1 MAVSAAYWL
10 IRPKWRNTLLLA
22 ASYAFYASW
31 NWKLLGLIWV
41 STAVDY
47 ICSLKIHSSEST
59 TKRRIYFLTSIIINL
74 SLLGFFKYCNFF
86 IENLIH
92 LFSLFGFHSDFSTLN
107 IILPIGISFYTFQTM
122 SYTID
127 IYRRKLE
134 PTKNI
139 INFAL
144 FVGYFP
150 QLLAG
155 PIEKAKMLIPQIEQ
169 SKLFKNTKFYK
180 GAYLFLYGLFKKIII
195 ADSIG
200 IITKQMFSL
209 PEPSG
214 AEILLGIYAFSI
226 QLYCDFSGY
235 SDMARG
241 ISHFFG
247 IKLSRNFHLPF
258 FSKSPL
264 ESLRRWHIT
273 LYSWLKEYVYL
284 PLLFFFASHKFFRS
298 LKKAKTK
305 VFIGSL
311 LAGFST
317 LFLSGL
323 WHGADW
329 NYILMGIFQFTAIV
343 ISSLIGWN
351 LSKTVSTSVKK
362 SVLWIPV
369 GIIQIILTF
378 HISTYSRFLFGSDS
392 VNQIALFTRKV
403 FSEFSPSEMIIALS
417 PYAYSTILLISF
429 LFIYEFIQYIKEDE
443 FFLHKRSPYTQI
455 IFYLTLFFLFVEI
468 GGVHNEG
475 FVYFQF

>member
-1 MAVSAAYWL
+1 
-10 IRPKWRNTLLLA
+10 
-22 ASYAFYASW
+22 
-31 NWKLLGLIWV
+31 
-41 STAVDY
+41 
-47 ICSLKIHSSEST
+47 
-59 TKRRIYFLTSIIINL
+59 
-74 SLLGFFKYCNFF
+74 
-86 IENLIH
+86 
-92 LFSLFGFHSDFSTLN
+92 
-107 IILPIGISFYTFQTM
+107 
-122 SYTID
+122 
-127 IYRRKLE
+127 
-134 PTKNI
+134 
-139 INFAL
+139 
-144 FVGYFP
+144 
-150 QLLAG
+150 
-155 PIEKAKMLIPQIEQ
+155 LIPQIEQ

-209 PEPSG
+209 PDPSG

-305 VFIGSL
+305 FFIGSL

-317 LFLSGL
+317 LFIAGL

-329 NYILMGIFQFTAIV
+329 NFILMGIFQFLAIT
-343 ISSLIGWN
+343 IFSLIVWGLGNTISIKNKRN
-351 LSKTVSTSVKK
+351 L
-362 SVLWIPV
+362 LFIPI
-369 GIIQIILTF
+369 GITQIIFTF
-378 HISTYSRFLFGSDS
+378 HISSYTRFLFGSEG
-392 VNQIALFTRKV
+392 VNQIVHFTEKI
-403 FSEFSPSEMIIALS
+403 FSEFSLFELIKAFS
-417 PYAYSTILLISF
+417 PYAYSTTLLISF
-429 LFIYEFIQYIKEDE
+429 LFIYEFIQYIKKDE

-455 IFYLTLFFLFVEI
+455 IFYLTLFFLFIEI